1 MYLKLKRKGKIFL
14 ISDEHYYNSNII
26 KCDNRPFKDVV
37 EMREIMIA
45 KHNAIVTPE
54 DTTFHLG
61 DFCMSKDPENAKRI
75 IERLNGDHYFLK
87 GSHDEWLP
95 PEHPERYMFSY
106 NSYFIV
112 LDHYQ
117 MDHWPRSHH
126 GSLHFF
132 GHQHG
137 RSKSEN
143 IKGNKMEVFCGDF
156 DYAPVELDV
165 LIKKIISKPD
175 YFRGINFSKQ

>member
-1 MYLKLKRKGKIFL
+1 MYLKLNKTSKIYL
-14 ISDEHYYNSNII
+14 ISDEHHYHSNII
-26 KCDNRPFKDVV
+26 KYDNRPFKDII
-37 EMREIMIA
+37 EMREMMIV
-45 KHNAIVTPE
+45 KHNEIVTPN
-54 DTTFHLG
+54 DITFHLG
-61 DFCMSKDPENAKRI
+61 DFSMSKDYDNVNKI
-75 IERLNGDHYFLK
+75 VERLNGKHYFIK

-106 NSYFIV
+106 NIYFIV

-126 GSLHFF
+126 GSIHFF

-156 DYAPVELDV
+156 NYAPVSLDY
-165 LIKKIISKPD
+165 LIKRITDKPD
-175 YFRGINFSKQ
+175 YFRGIKYSE

>member
-1 MYLKLKRKGKIFL
+1 
-14 ISDEHYYNSNII
+14 
-26 KCDNRPFKDVV
+26 
-37 EMREIMIA
+37 MREIMIA

-75 IERLNGDHYFLK
+75 IERLNGNHYFLK

-165 LIKKIISKPD
+165 INKIISKPD
-175 YFRGINFSKQ
+175 YFRGMNFSKQWLFWLYQMLDIKIKEQIDNQRRYEWLMRQRQLGYKEF